1 MDTFD
6 CPFCDGPLTIDEALV
21 EVHCDACSVTAAI
34 APDPERPETLRP
46 AA

>member
-6 CPFCDGPLTIDEALV
+6 CPFCDGPLVVDAALV
-21 EVHCDACSVTAAI
+21 EAGCETCGVTALI
-34 APDPERPETLRP
+34 APDPERPEALQP

>member
-6 CPFCDGPLTIDEALV
+6 CPFCDGPLTVDESLT
-21 EVHCDACSVTAAI
+21 EVACDACCVTALI
-34 APDPERPETLRP
+34 APDPVYPRQLEP

>member
-6 CPFCDGPLTIDEALV
+6 CPFCDGPLTVDDSLTEAA
-21 EVHCDACSVTAAI
+21 CDACGVTALV
-34 APDPERPETLRP
+34 APDPVHPRLLEP

>member
-6 CPFCDGPLTIDEALV
+6 CPFCDGPLVADGTLAEASC
-21 EVHCDACSVTAAI
+21 EDCGVTAAI
-34 APDPERPETLRP
+34 APDPERPETLQP

>member
-6 CPFCDGPLTIDEALV
+6 CPFCDGPLTVDESLT
-21 EVHCDACSVTAAI
+21 EVACDACGVTAQVAS
-34 APDPERPETLRP
+34 DPVHPRQLEP